1 MNALKRDLNFFTAYK
16 KGSPKAGKGNYTSII
31 IIIACFILVVSVS
44 YGILYFVQY
53 GVTKQIE
60 TIKVELNAP
69 KAKALRLQIENE
81 VKQNTLLV
89 TYYKALD
96 SAKKNFDS
104 SRVID
109 SKLLDEISKCA
120 PGDIKIQLISI
131 NPQSVM
137 IKGACTDNASPAV
150 FAQALRKLGV
160 FSMVASDGFT
170 FVLEDNNYTF
180 GINCFF
186 GEIKTNE

>member
-16 KGSPKAGKGNYTSII
+16 KGSPKAGKASYTSMIVII
-31 IIIACFILVVSVS
+31 VCFILVVSIS

-53 GVTKQIE
+53 SVNKQIE
-60 TIKVELNAP
+60 TIKTELNTP
-69 KAKALRLQIENE
+69 KAKALRKQIDNE
-81 VKQNTLLV
+81 VKKNMLLV

-96 SAKKNFDS
+96 SAKKNYDS

-120 PGDIKIQLISI
+120 PGDIKIQVISI

-137 IKGACTDNASPAV
+137 ITGICFDNASPAV
-150 FAQALRKLGV
+150 FAQALRKLGI
-160 FSMVASDGFT
+160 FSMVESDGFVYI
-170 FVLEDNNYTF
+170 FEDNNFTF

-186 GEIKTNE
+186 GEIKTDE